1 MDVLEYFRLD
11 EEPFRLSPSPRF
23 LYLNDQVKQATAKV
37 QYMTTH
43 RTAPL
48 SMYGAIGS
56 GKTSILRRLYEELS
70 EDEAYT
76 LRLVIAPNI
85 KTANSFLRALLDG
98 YAVPTD
104 RAYEL
109 TLKRFEAYI
118 IEQYQ
123 IS

>member
-1 MDVLEYFRLD
+1 MDVLSYFRLD

-37 QYMTTH
+37 SYMTKH

-48 SMYGAIGS
+48 YMYGAIGS

-85 KTANSFLRALLDG
+85 KTANSFLRALLDA

-104 RAYEL
+104 RAYER
-109 TLKRFEAYI
+109 TLKRFEAFL
-118 IEQYQ
+118 IEQYKLG
-123 IS
+123 